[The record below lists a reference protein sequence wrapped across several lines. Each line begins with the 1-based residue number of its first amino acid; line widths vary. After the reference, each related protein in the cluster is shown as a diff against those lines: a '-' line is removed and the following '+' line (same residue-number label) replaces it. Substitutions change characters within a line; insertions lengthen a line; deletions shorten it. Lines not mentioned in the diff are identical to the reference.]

1 MRVFGNVV
9 QLMSRVSVFDILSNQ
24 FPISGSYGLAS
35 VFLVKLPIQ
44 EVMLPLFSL
53 SGQSREYGQSVHR
66 LFAPIRIFTQQFYES
81 RHHIPAG
88 CHQVA
93 YRAGLDSPRPIGD
106 IRHAH
111 TALVQSSFQSSQS
124 FLCVEESRIC
134 SSLVMRA
141 VIAREY
147 K

>member
-53 SGQSREYGQSVHR
+53 SGQSREYGQS
-66 LFAPIRIFTQQFYES
+66 Q
-81 RHHIPAG
+81 PA
-88 CHQVA
+88 A
-93 YRAGLDSPRPIGD
+93 IK
-106 IRHAH
+106 
-111 TALVQSSFQSSQS
+111 
-124 FLCVEESRIC
+124 
-134 SSLVMRA
+134 SLIEPASIVPGQ
-141 VIAREY
+141 
-147 K
+147 